1 VARVQLSN
9 RVRVSGY
16 YRMALVTLRPLL
28 VTFTRQ
34 EWRGAENLRVDGSL
48 DPGIVVAANHISWA
62 DPFVLAH
69 FLYDNGRLP
78 RFLAKESLFT
88 VPFIK
93 NVMKGAQ
100 QIPVHRGSSDAAR
113 ALESAV
119 ESARDG
125 ECVLIYPEGTV
136 TRAPD
141 MWPMA
146 GKTGAVRTALSSGA
160 ALIPVAQWGAHEL
173 MRPYTAE
180 LRLLPRKTMHV
191 WAGPPIDLDDLRG
204 RPLDQAILDEATD
217 RLMSAITAML
227 EQIRGEIAPTERYIN
242 TRPAGERP
250 KLARPRKAG

>member
-1 VARVQLSN
+1 MARVRLS
-9 RVRVSGY
+9 RQVRVSGY
-16 YRMALVTLRPLL
+16 YRLALVTLRPILM
-28 VTFTRQ
+28 TFTRR
-34 EWRGAENLRVDGSL
+34 EWRGAENLLVDGSL
-48 DPGIVVAANHISWA
+48 DPGIVIAANHISWV

-88 VPFIK
+88 VPLVR
-93 NVMKGAQ
+93 NVMKGAE
-100 QIPVHRGSSDAAR
+100 QIPVHRGTSDAAR

-119 ESARDG
+119 ESAREG

-141 MWPMA
+141 LWPMA
-146 GKTGAVRTALSSGA
+146 GKTGAVRIALTSGA
-160 ALIPVAQWGAHEL
+160 PLIPVAQWGAQAL

-191 WAGPPIDLDDLRG
+191 WAGPPLDLDDLRG

-217 RLMSAITAML
+217 RLMNAITAMV

-242 TRPAGERP
+242 ARPAGERP